1 MSIDAETQQSSSP
14 CKTDVKATV
23 AWRKRRRKSV
33 LLLDL
38 NIKGESDHEIHQ
50 RVDLLPPALVQTL
63 QEYVQGGY
71 VYIPAR
77 EHKSWGEKS
86 GSRGALAQRNEEI
99 RSQKQAG
106 ATLEAL
112 AETYHLSVSAI
123 RKIIY
128 QKEK

>member
-1 MSIDAETQQSSSP
+1 MKYINAS
-14 CKTDVKATV
+14 
-23 AWRKRRRKSV
+23 
-33 LLLDL
+33 
-38 NIKGESDHEIHQ
+38 
-50 RVDLLPPALVQTL
+50 DLLPPALVQTL

-77 EHKSWGEKS
+77 EHKGWGENS
-86 GSRGALAQRNEEI
+86 GSRAMLARRNEEI
-99 RSQKQAG
+99 SRHRQAG
-106 ATLEAL
+106 ATLEML

>member
-1 MSIDAETQQSSSP
+1 MSPDAETQQSSSP
-14 CKTDVKATV
+14 CKTDVSATA
-23 AWRKRRRKSV
+23 AWRKCRRKSV

-50 RVDLLPPALVQTL
+50 RVRPAASCTGTDIAG
-63 QEYVQGGY
+63 VQGGY

-86 GSRGALAQRNEEI
+86 GSREALAQRNEEI

>member
-1 MSIDAETQQSSSP
+1 MKYINAS
-14 CKTDVKATV
+14 
-23 AWRKRRRKSV
+23 
-33 LLLDL
+33 
-38 NIKGESDHEIHQ
+38 
-50 RVDLLPPALVQTL
+50 DLLPLALVQIL

-77 EHKSWGEKS
+77 EHKGWGEKS
-86 GSRGALAQRNEEI
+86 GSREALAQRNEEI

>member
-1 MSIDAETQQSSSP
+1 MQNRCKRQLHGGNVAESRFCCLISISRGNPTMKYINAS
-14 CKTDVKATV
+14 
-23 AWRKRRRKSV
+23 
-33 LLLDL
+33 
-38 NIKGESDHEIHQ
+38 
-50 RVDLLPPALVQTL
+50 DLLPPALVQTL

-86 GSRGALAQRNEEI
+86 GSREALAQRNEEI
-99 RSQKQAG
+99 RSRKQAG

-128 QKEK
+128 QKER

>member
-1 MSIDAETQQSSSP
+1 MKYINAS
-14 CKTDVKATV
+14 
-23 AWRKRRRKSV
+23 
-33 LLLDL
+33 
-38 NIKGESDHEIHQ
+38 
-50 RVDLLPPALVQTL
+50 DLLPPALVQTL

-86 GSRGALAQRNEEI
+86 GSREALAQRNEEI

-123 RKIIY
+123 LKIIY